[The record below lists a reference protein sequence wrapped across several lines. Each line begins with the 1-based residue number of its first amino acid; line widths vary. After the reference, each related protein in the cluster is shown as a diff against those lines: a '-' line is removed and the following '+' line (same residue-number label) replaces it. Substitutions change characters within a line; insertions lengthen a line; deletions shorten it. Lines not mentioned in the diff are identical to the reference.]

1 METGISVERAIELIE
16 QNVRPVE
23 AGHIRATRAQ
33 GRVLSE
39 DICAPMNQPPW
50 PRSPL
55 DGYAFRA
62 ADSAGASKESPVTL
76 RVVETLYAGS
86 WTERTVQPGEA
97 VRLMTGAPIPS
108 GCDCV
113 IRQEDTDG
121 GEETVQI
128 YQTLQP
134 YENYCAAGCD
144 FKAGDL
150 LLPAGTRL
158 TGNALGVLASA
169 GLYREEILL
178 PVYHKVR
185 CAVIC
190 TGDELV
196 PNDTRPL
203 PPGKIYSSNAAV
215 LASRLSELGA
225 EITSLLP
232 LFSDS
237 ADALADAIYEAAEN
251 ADVILTTGGVSV
263 GAKDILHETLPLL
276 FADQIF
282 WQVKLKPGSPV
293 MFSLYRERPLLSL
306 SGNPF
311 AASATFEL
319 FARPLLAKRS
329 GCTDLNPVITEGVL
343 SEAFPKPGK
352 GRRFVRAVFQNG
364 VVTVPQGHSSGQLA
378 SAVGTNCLAEIPPI
392 SAPMP
397 KESRVKVWLL

>member
-1 METGISVERAIELIE
+1 METGISVERAIALIE
-16 QNVRPVE
+16 SNTRTVA
-23 AGHIRATRAQ
+23 AGRIRATHAQ

-39 DICAPMNQPPW
+39 DIFAPMNQPPW

-62 ADSAGASKESPVTL
+62 ADSAGASKASPVSL

-86 WTERTVQPGEA
+86 WTDREVQSGEA
-97 VRLMTGAPIPS
+97 VRLMTGAPIPA

-113 IRQEDTDG
+113 IRQEDTDS
-121 GEETVQI
+121 GEETVQL
-128 YQTLQP
+128 YEALQP
-134 YENYCAAGCD
+134 FDNYCAAGCD

-196 PNDTRPL
+196 PNDARPL

-215 LASRLSELGA
+215 FASRLQELGV
-225 EITSLLP
+225 EVTTLLP

-251 ADVILTTGGVSV
+251 ADVILTSGGVSV

-282 WQVKLKPGSPV
+282 WQVQLKPGSPV
-293 MFSLYRERPLLSL
+293 MFSRYRERPLLSL

-319 FARPLLAKRS
+319 FARPMLAKLA
-329 GCTDLNPVITEGVL
+329 GCADLNPIVAEGVL
-343 SEAFPKPGK
+343 AEDFTKTGK

-364 VVTVPQGHSSGQLA
+364 VVTIPQGHSSGQLA

-392 SAPMP
+392 SEPLP

>member
-16 QNVRPVE
+16 ANARPVA

-55 DGYAFRA
+55 DGYAFHA
-62 ADSAGASKESPVTL
+62 SDSAGVTKENPVTL

-86 WTERTVQPGEA
+86 WTDRTVQPGEA
-97 VRLMTGAPIPS
+97 VRLMTGAPIPA

-121 GEETVQI
+121 GKETVQI
-128 YQTLQP
+128 YKALQP
-134 YENYCAAGCD
+134 NDNYCATGCD
-144 FKAGDL
+144 FKTGDV

-169 GLYREEILL
+169 GLYREEIML

-185 CAVIC
+185 CALIC

-215 LASRLSELGA
+215 LVSRLSELGV
-225 EITSLLP
+225 EVTTLLP
-232 LFSDS
+232 MFSDS

-276 FADQIF
+276 FADQVF
-282 WQVKLKPGSPV
+282 WKVQLKPGSPV
-293 MFSLYRERPLLSL
+293 MFSRYRERPLLSL

-319 FARPLLAKRS
+319 FARPLLAKLA
-329 GCTDLNPVITEGVL
+329 GCADLKPLVTEGVL
-343 SEAFPKPGK
+343 AEDFKKSGK
-352 GRRFVRAVFQNG
+352 GRRFVRAVFRDG
-364 VVTVPQGHSSGQLA
+364 VVTVPPGHSSGQLA
-378 SAVGTNCLAEIPPI
+378 SAIGTNCLAEIPPI
-392 SAPMP
+392 SEPLP

>member
-16 QNVRPVE
+16 ANVRPVE

-39 DICAPMNQPPW
+39 NICAPMNQPPW

-55 DGYAFRA
+55 DGYAFHA
-62 ADSAGASKESPVTL
+62 ADSQGASKESPVTL

-86 WTERTVQPGEA
+86 WTEREVQPGEA
-97 VRLMTGAPIPS
+97 VRLMTGAPIPA

-128 YQTLQP
+128 CQMLQP
-134 YENYCAAGCD
+134 SENYCAAGYD

-150 LLPAGTRL
+150 LLPAGTCL

-169 GLYREEILL
+169 GLFREEIML

-215 LASRLSELGA
+215 LASRLSELGM
-225 EITSLLP
+225 ELTTLLP
-232 LFSDS
+232 MFSDS
-237 ADALADAIYEAAEN
+237 ADALADAIYEAAAN

-276 FADQIF
+276 FADRIF

-319 FARPLLAKRS
+319 FARPLLAKLS
-329 GCTDLNPVITEGVL
+329 GCADLNPVVTEGVL
-343 SEAFPKPGK
+343 AEDFPKPGK

-364 VVTVPQGHSSGQLA
+364 VVTIPQGHSSGQLA

-392 SAPMP
+392 SEPMP

>member
-1 METGISVERAIELIE
+1 METGISVERAIDLIE
-16 QNVRPVE
+16 ANVRPVE

-39 DICAPMNQPPW
+39 DICAPINQPPW

-62 ADSAGASKESPVTL
+62 ADSQGASKESPVTL

-86 WTERTVQPGEA
+86 WTEREVQSGEA
-97 VRLMTGAPIPS
+97 VRLMTGAPIPV

-121 GEETVQI
+121 GKDAVQI
-128 YQTLQP
+128 YQSLQP
-134 YENYCAAGCD
+134 YDNYCSAGCD

-169 GLYREEILL
+169 GLFREEVML

-215 LASRLSELGA
+215 LASRLAELGV
-225 EITSLLP
+225 ELTSLLP

-251 ADVILTTGGVSV
+251 ADVIITTGGVSV

-276 FADQIF
+276 FADRIF

-319 FARPLLAKRS
+319 FARPLLAKLS
-329 GCTDLNPVITEGVL
+329 GCADLNSVITEGVL
-343 SEAFPKPGK
+343 AEDFTKPGK
-352 GRRFVRAVFQNG
+352 GRRFVRAVFRNG
-364 VVTVPQGHSSGQLA
+364 VVNIPHGHSSGQLA

-392 SAPMP
+392 SEPLK

>member
-1 METGISVERAIELIE
+1 MEAGISVERAIELIE
-16 QNVRPVE
+16 SNTRTVA
-23 AGHIRATRAQ
+23 AGRIRATRAQ

-39 DICAPMNQPPW
+39 DIFAPMNQPPW

-62 ADSAGASKESPVTL
+62 SDSAGASKASPVSL

-86 WTERTVQPGEA
+86 WTDREVQSGEA
-97 VRLMTGAPIPS
+97 VRLMTGAPIPV

-113 IRQEDTDG
+113 IRQEDTDS
-121 GEETVQI
+121 GEESVQL
-128 YQTLQP
+128 YKALQP
-134 YENYCAAGCD
+134 FDNYCAAGCD

-169 GLYREEILL
+169 GLYREEIML

-190 TGDELV
+190 PGDELV

-215 LASRLSELGA
+215 FASRLQELGV
-225 EITSLLP
+225 EVTTLLP

-251 ADVILTTGGVSV
+251 ADVILTSGGVSV

-282 WQVKLKPGSPV
+282 WQVQLKPGSPV
-293 MFSLYRERPLLSL
+293 MFSRYRERPLLSL

-319 FARPLLAKRS
+319 FARPMLAKLA
-329 GCTDLNPVITEGVL
+329 GCDDLNPIVAEGVL
-343 SEAFPKPGK
+343 AEDFTKTGK
-352 GRRFVRAVFQNG
+352 GRRVVRAVFRNG
-364 VVTVPQGHSSGQLA
+364 VVAIPQGHSSGQLA

-392 SAPMP
+392 SEPLP

>member
-16 QNVRPVE
+16 ANARPVA

-55 DGYAFRA
+55 DGYAFHA
-62 ADSAGASKESPVTL
+62 ADSQGASKESPVTL

-251 ADVILTTGGVSV
+251 ADVIITTGGVSV

-392 SAPMP
+392 SEPLP

>member
-134 YENYCAAGCD
+134 YDNYCAAGCD

-392 SAPMP
+392 SEPLP

>member
-16 QNVRPVE
+16 ANVRPVE

-33 GRVLSE
+33 GRILSE

-62 ADSAGASKESPVTL
+62 ADSAGASKESPITL

-86 WTERTVQPGEA
+86 WTEREVQSGEA
-97 VRLMTGAPIPS
+97 VRLMTGAPIPV

-121 GEETVQI
+121 GKDAVQI
-128 YQTLQP
+128 YQSLQP
-134 YENYCAAGCD
+134 YDNYCSAGCD

-169 GLYREEILL
+169 GLYREEVML

-215 LASRLSELGA
+215 LASRLAELGV
-225 EITSLLP
+225 ELTSLLP

-251 ADVILTTGGVSV
+251 ADVIITTGGVSV

-276 FADQIF
+276 FADRIF

-319 FARPLLAKRS
+319 FARPLLAKLS
-329 GCTDLNPVITEGVL
+329 GCADLNPVITEGVL
-343 SEAFPKPGK
+343 AEDFTKPGK
-352 GRRFVRAVFQNG
+352 GRRFVRAVFRNG
-364 VVTVPQGHSSGQLA
+364 VVTIPQGHSS
-378 SAVGTNCLAEIPPI
+378 
-392 SAPMP
+392 
-397 KESRVKVWLL
+397 R

>member
-86 WTERTVQPGEA
+86 WTEREVQPGEA
-97 VRLMTGAPIPS
+97 VRLMTGAPIPA

-128 YQTLQP
+128 YKSLQP
-134 YENYCAAGCD
+134 YDNYCAAGCD
-144 FKAGDL
+144 FMAGDL

-169 GLYREEILL
+169 GLYREEIML

-185 CAVIC
+185 CTLIC

-237 ADALADAIYEAAEN
+237 ADALADALQKLPDADIVRS
-251 ADVILTTGGVSV
+251 DVI
-263 GAKDILHETLPLL
+263 
-276 FADQIF
+276 
-282 WQVKLKPGSPV
+282 
-293 MFSLYRERPLLSL
+293 ER
-306 SGNPF
+306 
-311 AASATFEL
+311 
-319 FARPLLAKRS
+319 
-329 GCTDLNPVITEGVL
+329 
-343 SEAFPKPGK
+343 
-352 GRRFVRAVFQNG
+352 
-364 VVTVPQGHSSGQLA
+364 
-378 SAVGTNCLAEIPPI
+378 
-392 SAPMP
+392 
-397 KESRVKVWLL
+397 

>member
-16 QNVRPVE
+16 ANVRPVE

-55 DGYAFRA
+55 DGYAFCA

-86 WTERTVQPGEA
+86 WTEREVQSGEA
-97 VRLMTGAPIPS
+97 VRLMTGAPIPV

-121 GEETVQI
+121 GKDAVQI
-128 YQTLQP
+128 YQSLQP
-134 YENYCAAGCD
+134 YDNYCSAGCD

-169 GLYREEILL
+169 GLYREEIML

-215 LASRLSELGA
+215 LASRLAELGVDL
-225 EITSLLP
+225 TSLLP

-251 ADVILTTGGVSV
+251 ADVIITTGGVSV

-276 FADQIF
+276 FADRIF

-319 FARPLLAKRS
+319 FARPLLAKLS
-329 GCTDLNPVITEGVL
+329 GCADLNPVITEGVL
-343 SEAFPKPGK
+343 AEDFTKPGK
-352 GRRFVRAVFQNG
+352 GRRFVRAVFRNG
-364 VVTVPQGHSSGQLA
+364 VVTIPQGHSSGQLA

-392 SAPMP
+392 SEPLK

>member
-16 QNVRPVE
+16 ANVRPVE

-33 GRVLSE
+33 GRILSE

-62 ADSAGASKESPVTL
+62 ADSAGASKESPITL

-86 WTERTVQPGEA
+86 WTEREVQSGEA
-97 VRLMTGAPIPS
+97 VRLMTGAPIPV

-121 GEETVQI
+121 GKDAVQI
-128 YQTLQP
+128 YQSLQP
-134 YENYCAAGCD
+134 YDNYCSAGCD

-169 GLYREEILL
+169 GLYREEVML

-215 LASRLSELGA
+215 LASRLAELGV
-225 EITSLLP
+225 ELTSLLP

-251 ADVILTTGGVSV
+251 ADVIITTGGVSV

-276 FADQIF
+276 FADRIF

-319 FARPLLAKRS
+319 FARPLLAKLS
-329 GCTDLNPVITEGVL
+329 GCADLNPVITEGVL
-343 SEAFPKPGK
+343 AEDFTKPGK
-352 GRRFVRAVFQNG
+352 GRRFVRAVFRNG
-364 VVTVPQGHSSGQLA
+364 VVTIPQGHSSGQLA

-392 SAPMP
+392 SEPLK

>member
-16 QNVRPVE
+16 ANVRPVE

-39 DICAPMNQPPW
+39 NICAPMNQPPW

-55 DGYAFRA
+55 DGYAFHA
-62 ADSAGASKESPVTL
+62 ADSQGASKESPVTL

-86 WTERTVQPGEA
+86 WTEREVQPGEA
-97 VRLMTGAPIPS
+97 VRLMTGAPIPA

-128 YQTLQP
+128 CQMLQP
-134 YENYCAAGCD
+134 FENYCAAGCD

-150 LLPAGTRL
+150 LLPAGTCL

-169 GLYREEILL
+169 GLFREEIML

-215 LASRLSELGA
+215 LASRLSELGV
-225 EITSLLP
+225 ELTSLLP

-251 ADVILTTGGVSV
+251 ADVIITTGGVSV

-276 FADQIF
+276 FADRIF

-319 FARPLLAKRS
+319 FARPLLAKLS
-329 GCTDLNPVITEGVL
+329 GCADLNPVVTEGVL
-343 SEAFPKPGK
+343 AEDFPKPGK

-364 VVTVPQGHSSGQLA
+364 VVTIPQGHSSGQLA

-392 SAPMP
+392 SEPMP

>member
-251 ADVILTTGGVSV
+251 ADVIITTGGVSV

-392 SAPMP
+392 SEPLP

>member
-33 GRVLSE
+33 GRILSE
-39 DICAPMNQPPW
+39 NICAPMNQPPW

-62 ADSAGASKESPVTL
+62 ADSTGASKETPVAL

-97 VRLMTGAPIPS
+97 VRLMTGAPIPA

-113 IRQEDTDG
+113 IRQEETDG

-128 YQTLQP
+128 YQALQP
-134 YENYCAAGCD
+134 YDNYCAAGCD
-144 FKAGDL
+144 FHRGDL

-169 GLYREEILL
+169 GLYREEIML

-215 LASRLSELGA
+215 LASRLSELGV
-225 EITSLLP
+225 ELTTLLP
-232 LFSDS
+232 MFSDS

-251 ADVILTTGGVSV
+251 ADVIITTGGVSV

-276 FADQIF
+276 FADRIF
-282 WQVKLKPGSPV
+282 WKVKLKPGSPV

-319 FARPLLAKRS
+319 FARPLLAKLF
-329 GCTDLNPVITEGVL
+329 GCADLKPIVTEGAL
-343 SEAFPKPGK
+343 AEDFTKK
-352 GRRFVRAVFQNG
+352 GCSSRFVRAVFRDG
-364 VVTVPQGHSSGQLA
+364 VVTAPQGHSSGQLA

-392 SAPMP
+392 SEPLE
-397 KESRVKVWLL
+397 KDSRVKVWLL

>member
-16 QNVRPVE
+16 ANARPVA

-62 ADSAGASKESPVTL
+62 SDSEGAAKENPVTL

-86 WTERTVQPGEA
+86 WTDRTVQPGEA
-97 VRLMTGAPIPS
+97 VRLMTGAPIPA

-128 YQTLQP
+128 FKALQP
-134 YENYCAAGCD
+134 NDNYCAAGCD
-144 FKAGDL
+144 FKTGDL

-169 GLYREEILL
+169 GLYREEIML

-215 LASRLSELGA
+215 LASRLSELGV
-225 EITSLLP
+225 EVTTLLP
-232 LFSDS
+232 MFSDS

-251 ADVILTTGGVSV
+251 ADVIITTGGVSV

-276 FADQIF
+276 FADQVF
-282 WQVKLKPGSPV
+282 WKVQLKPGSPV
-293 MFSLYRERPLLSL
+293 MFSRYRERPLLSL

-319 FARPLLAKRS
+319 FARPLLAKLS
-329 GCTDLNPVITEGVL
+329 GCADLKPVVTEGAL
-343 SEAFPKPGK
+343 AKEFRKK
-352 GRRFVRAVFQNG
+352 GCSRRFVRAVFQNG
-364 VVTVPQGHSSGQLA
+364 VVAVPQGHSSGQLA

-392 SAPMP
+392 SELLP

>member
-16 QNVRPVE
+16 ANVRPVA

-33 GRVLSE
+33 GRILSE
-39 DICAPMNQPPW
+39 DICAPMDQPPW

-62 ADSAGASKESPVTL
+62 VDSVGASKESPVSL

-86 WTERTVQPGEA
+86 WMDRTVQPGEV
-97 VRLMTGAPIPS
+97 VRLMTGAPIPA

-121 GEETVQI
+121 GEEAVQI
-128 YQTLQP
+128 YKALQP
-134 YENYCAAGCD
+134 NDNYCAAGCD
-144 FKAGDL
+144 YRRGDV

-169 GLYREEILL
+169 GLYREEIML

-196 PNDTRPL
+196 PNDTCPL

-215 LASRLSELGA
+215 LASRLSELGV
-225 EITSLLP
+225 ELTTLLP
-232 LFSDS
+232 MFSDS

-251 ADVILTTGGVSV
+251 ADVIITTGGVSV

-276 FADQIF
+276 FADSVFRKVQ
-282 WQVKLKPGSPV
+282 LKPGSPV

-329 GCTDLNPVITEGVL
+329 GCADLKPIVTEGAL
-343 SEAFPKPGK
+343 AADFKKK
-352 GRRFVRAVFQNG
+352 GSSRRFVRAVFHDG
-364 VVTVPQGHSSGQLA
+364 VVTIPQGHSSGQLA

-392 SAPMP
+392 SEPMP
-397 KESRVKVWLL
+397 KESRVKVLLL

>member
-251 ADVILTTGGVSV
+251 ADVIITTGGVSV

>member
-1 METGISVERAIELIE
+1 
-16 QNVRPVE
+16 
-23 AGHIRATRAQ
+23 
-33 GRVLSE
+33 
-39 DICAPMNQPPW
+39 
-50 PRSPL
+50 
-55 DGYAFRA
+55 
-62 ADSAGASKESPVTL
+62 
-76 RVVETLYAGS
+76 
-86 WTERTVQPGEA
+86 
-97 VRLMTGAPIPS
+97 MTGAPIPA

-121 GEETVQI
+121 GEEVVQL
-128 YQTLQP
+128 YKALQP
-134 YENYCAAGCD
+134 NDNYCAAGCD

-169 GLYREEILL
+169 GLYREEIML

-215 LASRLSELGA
+215 LASRLSELGV
-225 EITSLLP
+225 EVTTLLSM
-232 LFSDS
+232 FSDS

-276 FADQIF
+276 FADQVF
-282 WQVKLKPGSPV
+282 WKVQLKPGSPV
-293 MFSLYRERPLLSL
+293 MFSRYRERPLLSL

-319 FARPLLAKRS
+319 FARPLLAKLS
-329 GCTDLNPVITEGVL
+329 GCADLKPVVTEGAL
-343 SEAFPKPGK
+343 AEEFRKK
-352 GRRFVRAVFQNG
+352 GCSRRFVRAVFRDG
-364 VVTVPQGHSSGQLA
+364 VVAVPPGHSSGQLA

-392 SAPMP
+392 SEPLP

>member
-39 DICAPMNQPPW
+39 DVCAPMNQPPW

-62 ADSAGASKESPVTL
+62 ADSAGASKESPVSL

-86 WTERTVQPGEA
+86 WTEREVQSGEA
-97 VRLMTGAPIPS
+97 VRLMTGAPIPA

-113 IRQEDTDG
+113 LRQEDTDG
-121 GEETVQI
+121 GAETVQL
-128 YQTLQP
+128 YKVLQP
-134 YENYCAAGCD
+134 NDNYCAAGCD

-169 GLYREEILL
+169 GLYREEIML

-215 LASRLSELGA
+215 LASRLHELGV
-225 EITSLLP
+225 EMTTLLP
-232 LFSDS
+232 FFSDS

-251 ADVILTTGGVSV
+251 ADVIITTGGVSV

-282 WQVKLKPGSPV
+282 WQVRLKPGSPV

-311 AASATFEL
+311 AVSATFEL
-319 FARPLLAKRS
+319 FARPLLSRLS
-329 GCTDLNPVITEGVL
+329 GCADLNPIVTEGVL
-343 SEAFPKPGK
+343 AEDFSKTGK
-352 GRRFVRAVFQNG
+352 GRRFVRAMYQNG
-364 VVTVPQGHSSGQLA
+364 VVTIPHGHSSGQLA

-392 SAPMP
+392 SEPLE